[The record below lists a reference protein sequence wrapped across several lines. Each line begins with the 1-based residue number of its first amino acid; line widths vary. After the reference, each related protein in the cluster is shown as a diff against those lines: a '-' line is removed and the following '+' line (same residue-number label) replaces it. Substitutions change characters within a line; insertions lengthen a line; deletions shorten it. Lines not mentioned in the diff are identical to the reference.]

1 MPALRFPWSATA
13 AAVLAVTLS
22 IGMADAR
29 GGGHGGFTHASPA
42 MPTIAPMHPARPMP
56 PPKGGGGSTTSAASV
71 PSSVGF
77 ATVAPPTMPPSAIG
91 TPMERVPDIAPLS
104 PQLPEQFATGGT
116 TNGTLALSPGAAS
129 GSPSESAPSAPGGG
143 GKTLHDCM
151 GFWDRAT
158 HMTKAEWKAACL
170 RTMEEFPDVMR

>member
-1 MPALRFPWSATA
+1 
-13 AAVLAVTLS
+13 
-22 IGMADAR
+22 
-29 GGGHGGFTHASPA
+29 
-42 MPTIAPMHPARPMP
+42 MP
-56 PPKGGGGSTTSAASV
+56 PPKGGGGSTTNTVSV

-116 TNGTLALSPGAAS
+116 TTSTLALSPGASS

-143 GKTLHDCM
+143 GKSLQACM

-158 HMTKAEWKAACL
+158 HMTKAEWKGACL